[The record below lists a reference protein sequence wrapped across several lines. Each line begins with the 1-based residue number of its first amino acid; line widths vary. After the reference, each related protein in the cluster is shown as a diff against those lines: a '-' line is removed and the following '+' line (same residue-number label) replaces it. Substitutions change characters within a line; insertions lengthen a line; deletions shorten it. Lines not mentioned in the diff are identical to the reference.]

1 MNKIYK
7 VIWNK
12 KIGCWQAVSELAKNH
27 SPSQSKVNDQNKI
40 IGIAEKVSALFLFG
54 LALLPLSVH
63 AAISNIELPT
73 GAQISSGSATISQ
86 NGHTLNINQSSQT
99 LSTNWNSFNIGQN
112 ATVNFNQN
120 NASSVA
126 INHVL
131 DSNASQIMGRLNA
144 NGQVFLLNPNGVV
157 FSKTAQVNV
166 GGLVAS
172 TLALTDHDIQNGQF
186 TLKGDANSHASIE
199 NYGTIQTLKGGTVA
213 LIAPNVK
220 NTGSITT
227 PNGTTHLT
235 SASQVTLALQDGSL
249 TQYQVDQG
257 VLKGLV
263 DNGGAIFADNGA
275 VYLTAKAKDS
285 LSKAVV
291 NHSGIIEAN
300 RLSQNAKGEIILL
313 GDMQAGMTSVSGVL
327 KAEGKNGQDGGFIE
341 TSAADVRIDQTTAVS
356 TRSDS
361 GKTGTWLIDPTDFN
375 INAGNAA
382 QSSSGIGATTLANNL
397 ASNNVTLQTSDTG
410 NQKGDINVNAN
421 VTWDSA
427 NSLTLNAHN
436 DININADITATN
448 SDAKLHLIYGQDTA
462 NSSANYYL
470 KNGAK
475 VNLQAGQNFS
485 TKKGT
490 DATINYQV
498 ITALGAQGS
507 TTGTDLQGMNGNL
520 SGNYVLGA
528 DIDTRSSWW
537 NGYKGFQPIGDLNN
551 PFTGQLDGLGHTIKR
566 LEMNRPTQDYI
577 GLIGYA
583 SNAQIRNIGFLG
595 GDSIG
600 RNYVGGIV
608 GHLVGGSLENAY
620 SFDSITGMNY
630 VGGLVGANSGSIDNA
645 YATGPISGERAVG
658 GLVGE
663 NNANIKNTYTTGT
676 VSGKSQGVGGL
687 IGINRGNVNNAYA
700 TGAVSAPN
708 SVGGLIGT
716 NLSGT
721 VQNSYWNI
729 ETTGQNTSAAGQG
742 LSTLQMFQ
750 QGNMQGFDFDTTW
763 GNGNNQTTPYLK
775 NLNDNRVFN
784 KDDLPTGTITTTNRP
799 ALYSPIL
806 TLNQLQG
813 MDKDLAGKYVLG
825 NNIDASE
832 TVDWNGGAG
841 FKPVGSYY
849 GLASFNGVLNGLGH
863 TINKLTI
870 NLPNEAFVGLI
881 GAGTNLTLKN
891 LGIVDAN
898 ISARLS
904 SGVLVGYIF
913 IGDNQISNVYT
924 TGTFSGCSSGFCG
937 GIVGVFAGAENKLSN
952 SFSSVNINVNSSQ
965 YGYVGGLVG
974 GGGQDRKVTIENS
987 YYSGNINS
995 LADNVGGIIGRLYD
1009 DTVLNIDNTY
1019 VTGTIK
1025 GKSNVGNIVGEGNST
1040 TNINNSFWNQDTTG
1054 QSLAIGNSQGS
1065 LVNTLGLTTT
1075 QLQDLNT
1082 FKNAGWDIDDAGGT
1096 GKVWR
1101 IYAGQTTPFLRSFL
1115 TQFDLNTLDATTT
1128 YNGKNQTLTDVLGLD
1143 GSKIFGG
1150 AVGGYR
1156 NAGTYE
1162 DAYYSTQHGYDLI
1175 GANNTASDAVLKI
1188 NQAKLDI
1195 SAVTDTR
1202 VYDGTKQS
1210 TAMVEIIGVQTGDSV
1225 TAKQVF
1231 ASQNAGTHRLDIDD
1245 IVIQDGNNGNNYE
1258 VVTHAATGTID
1269 KAKATV
1275 TANSLNTVYN
1285 GKNQTASGFTANGL
1299 VNGETESVLSGVTAS
1314 VTAKDAGSYTNKA
1327 NGVDKNYDLTFVDGA
1342 LDIAKAKA
1350 TVTANSLNTVY
1361 NGKDQTATGFTATG
1375 LVNGETESVL
1385 SGVTSSSVTAK
1396 DAGNY
1401 IHTASGTDKNY
1412 DLTFVDGALDI
1423 AKAKA
1428 TVTANSLNTTYNGQD
1443 QTASGFIASGFVNGE
1458 DASVLASVISSS
1470 VTGKDVGNYVHT
1482 ASGTDKNY
1490 DLTFIDGVLDIAK
1503 AKATV
1508 TANSLNTTYNG
1519 QDQTAS
1525 GFTANGLVNGE
1536 TESVLTGVTAT
1547 VSAKDAGSYANKAN
1561 GVDKNYDLTFVDG
1574 ALDIAKAKAT
1584 VTANSLNTVY
1594 NGQDQTAS
1602 GFTASGLVNGED
1614 ASVLTGVTASVTAK
1628 DAGSYTNKANGVDKN
1643 YDLTFVDGALDIAK
1657 AKATVTANSLNTT
1670 YNGKNQTASG
1680 FTASGLVNGEDAS
1693 VLASVISSSVTAKD
1707 AGSYTNKANG
1717 VDKNYDLTFVDGAL
1731 DIAKAKATVT
1741 ANSLNTVYN
1750 GQDQTAAGFIASG
1763 FVSGEDASVL
1773 ASVISS
1779 SVTGKDAG
1787 NYVHTASGTDKNY
1800 DLIFVDGTLH
1810 IAKAKATVTA
1820 NSLNTTYNGQDQT
1833 TSGFT
1838 ASGLV
1843 NGENASVL
1851 AGVTSSDVIA
1861 KDAGN
1866 YVHTASGTD
1875 KNYDLTFVD
1884 GALDIAKAKAT
1895 VTANSVSSVYNGQN
1909 QTATGF
1915 SAIGLVNGED
1925 SSVLTGVTASVT
1937 AKDAGSYANKAN
1949 GVDKNYDLTF
1959 VDGALDIAKAKATVT
1974 ANSLNTTYNG
1984 KNQTASGFTASG
1996 LVNGEDASV
2005 LASVISSSVT
2015 AKDAGS
2021 YTNKANGVDKNYDLT
2036 FVDGALDIAKAK
2048 ATVMAN
2054 SLNTT
2059 YNGKNQT
2066 VSGFSATGLV
2076 NGETESVL
2084 SGVTAS
2090 VTAKDT
2096 GSYANKA
2103 NGVDKNYD
2111 LTFVDGALDIAKA
2124 KATVTA
2130 NSLNTVYN
2138 GQDQTASGFTAS
2150 GLVNGEDRSVLTGVT
2165 ASVTAKDAGS
2175 YTNKANGVDKNYDLT
2190 FVDGAL
2196 DIAKAK
2202 ATVTANSLNTT
2213 YNGKN
2218 QTASGFT
2225 VSGLVNG
2232 ETESVLSGVTSSD
2245 VIAKD
2250 AGNYVH
2256 TASGTDKNYD
2266 LTFVDGALDIAK
2278 AKATVTA
2285 NSLNTT
2291 YNGKDQTAS
2300 GFTASGLV
2308 NGEDRSVLTGVTA
2321 SVTAKDAGSYTNKA
2335 NGVDKNYDLTFVDGA
2350 LDIAKAKATVTANSL
2365 NTTYNGK
2372 NQTASG
2378 FTANGLVNGENASV
2392 LVGVTSSSV
2401 TAKNA
2406 GNYVHTASGT
2416 DKNYD
2421 LTFVDGAL
2429 DIAKAKINQVTGIT
2443 ANNRLYDATTHAT
2456 LNTSS
2461 AKFSGMVEGDKLM
2474 VATATGQFSDN
2485 KVGKAKQVTI
2495 QGISLGGVDAH
2506 NYQLVNTNAM
2516 TTADIYQ
2523 LTPTTDLQA
2532 TQFKRPRYLPETQQG
2547 FNKVDLEIYQGGV
2560 NTTGIQIL
2568 AGEH

>member
-27 SPSQSKVNDQNKI
+27 SPSQSTVNDQNKI

-73 GAQISSGSATISQ
+73 GAQINSGSATISQ

-263 DNGGAIFADNGA
+263 DNGGAILADNGA

-341 TSAADVRIDQTTAVS
+341 TSAADVRIDQSTAVS

-361 GKTGTWLIDPTDFN
+361 AKTGTWLIDPTDFN
-375 INAGNAA
+375 INAGNAT
-382 QSSSGIGATTLANNL
+382 QSSSGIGAKTLANNL

-410 NQKGDINVNAN
+410 SQKGDINVNAS

-485 TKKGT
+485 TQKGT

-498 ITALGAQGS
+498 ITSLGVEGS

-528 DIDTRSSWW
+528 NIEATSVWNW

-551 PFTGQLDGLGHTIKR
+551 PFTGQLDGLGHTIID
-566 LEMNRPTQDYI
+566 LNIYRPTQDYI

-583 SNAQIRNIGFLG
+583 NNAQIRNIGLLG
-595 GDSIG
+595 NGFAG
-600 RNYVGGIV
+600 RDYVGGLV
-608 GHLVGGSLENAY
+608 GRLVGGGLNNVYTSNRATGK
-620 SFDSITGMNY
+620 SF
-630 VGGLVGANSGSIDNA
+630 VGGLVGANSGSIDSA
-645 YATGPISGERAVG
+645 YAAGLISGEHAVG

-663 NNANIKNTYTTGT
+663 NNGNIKNTYTNGS
-676 VSGKSQGVGGL
+676 VSGKNQDVGGL

-700 TGAVSAPN
+700 TGEVSAPS

-721 VQNSYWNI
+721 VQNGYWNI
-729 ETTGQNTSAAGQG
+729 ETTGQNSSAAGQG

-750 QGNMQGFDFDTTW
+750 KDNMQGFDFDATW

-775 NLNDNRVFN
+775 HLSGNKVFN
-784 KDDLPTGTITTTNRP
+784 KNDLPASTITTTNRP
-799 ALYSPIL
+799 ALYSAIL
-806 TLNQLQG
+806 TLNQLQ
-813 MDKDLAGKYVLG
+813 DIAKYPYGKFLIG

-841 FKPVGSYY
+841 FKPIGDITRYD
-849 GLASFNGVLNGLGH
+849 FNGVLDGLGH

-870 NLPNEAFVGLI
+870 NRPNTDFVGLI
-881 GAGTNLTLKN
+881 GAGGRTKIMN
-891 LGIVDAN
+891 LGIIDAN
-898 ISARLS
+898 ISGRLS
-904 SGVLVGYIF
+904 SGVLAGYLF
-913 IGDNQISNVYT
+913 GTNSSHEISNVYT
-924 TGTFSGCSSGFCG
+924 TGTFSGCSAGFCG
-937 GIVGVFAGAENKLSN
+937 GIVGILGGAENKLSN
-952 SFSSVNINVNSSQ
+952 SFSSVNINTNSSQ
-965 YGYVGGLVG
+965 YGAVGGLVG
-974 GGGQDRKVTIENS
+974 SVGDNQKATIENS
-987 YYSGNINS
+987 YYTGNINS
-995 LADNVGGIIGRLYD
+995 LADNVGGILGGSSPNSII
-1009 DTVLNIDNTY
+1009 NIDNTY

-1025 GKSNVGNIVGEGNST
+1025 GKSNVGNIVGEGNTT

-1075 QLQDLNT
+1075 QMQDLNT
-1082 FKNAGWDIDDAGGT
+1082 FKNAGWDVDDAGGT

-1195 SAVTDTR
+1195 NAVTDTR

-1210 TAMVEIIGVQTGDSV
+1210 TATVEIIGVQTGDSV

-1258 VVTHAATGTID
+1258 VVTNAATGTID

-1285 GKNQTASGFTANGL
+1285 GK
-1299 VNGETESVLSGVTAS
+1299 
-1314 VTAKDAGSYTNKA
+1314 
-1327 NGVDKNYDLTFVDGA
+1327 
-1342 LDIAKAKA
+1342 
-1350 TVTANSLNTVY
+1350 
-1361 NGKDQTATGFTATG
+1361 
-1375 LVNGETESVL
+1375 
-1385 SGVTSSSVTAK
+1385 
-1396 DAGNY
+1396 
-1401 IHTASGTDKNY
+1401 
-1412 DLTFVDGALDI
+1412 
-1423 AKAKA
+1423 
-1428 TVTANSLNTTYNGQD
+1428 
-1443 QTASGFIASGFVNGE
+1443 
-1458 DASVLASVISSS
+1458 
-1470 VTGKDVGNYVHT
+1470 
-1482 ASGTDKNY
+1482 
-1490 DLTFIDGVLDIAK
+1490 
-1503 AKATV
+1503 
-1508 TANSLNTTYNG
+1508 
-1519 QDQTAS
+1519 DQTAS
-1525 GFTANGLVNGE
+1525 GFTASGLVNGE
-1536 TESVLTGVTAT
+1536 TETVLTGVTAT
-1547 VSAKDAGSYANKAN
+1547 VSAKDAGSY
-1561 GVDKNYDLTFVDG
+1561 
-1574 ALDIAKAKAT
+1574 
-1584 VTANSLNTVY
+1584 
-1594 NGQDQTAS
+1594 
-1602 GFTASGLVNGED
+1602 
-1614 ASVLTGVTASVTAK
+1614 
-1628 DAGSYTNKANGVDKN
+1628 TNKANG
-1643 YDLTFVDGALDIAK
+1643 F
-1657 AKATVTANSLNTT
+1657 
-1670 YNGKNQTASG
+1670 
-1680 FTASGLVNGEDAS
+1680 
-1693 VLASVISSSVTAKD
+1693 
-1707 AGSYTNKANG
+1707 
-1717 VDKNYDLTFVDGAL
+1717 
-1731 DIAKAKATVT
+1731 
-1741 ANSLNTVYN
+1741 
-1750 GQDQTAAGFIASG
+1750 
-1763 FVSGEDASVL
+1763 
-1773 ASVISS
+1773 
-1779 SVTGKDAG
+1779 
-1787 NYVHTASGTDKNY
+1787 
-1800 DLIFVDGTLH
+1800 
-1810 IAKAKATVTA
+1810 
-1820 NSLNTTYNGQDQT
+1820 
-1833 TSGFT
+1833 
-1838 ASGLV
+1838 
-1843 NGENASVL
+1843 
-1851 AGVTSSDVIA
+1851 
-1861 KDAGN
+1861 
-1866 YVHTASGTD
+1866 
-1875 KNYDLTFVD
+1875 
-1884 GALDIAKAKAT
+1884 
-1895 VTANSVSSVYNGQN
+1895 
-1909 QTATGF
+1909 
-1915 SAIGLVNGED
+1915 
-1925 SSVLTGVTASVT
+1925 
-1937 AKDAGSYANKAN
+1937 
-1949 GVDKNYDLTF
+1949 
-1959 VDGALDIAKAKATVT
+1959 
-1974 ANSLNTTYNG
+1974 
-1984 KNQTASGFTASG
+1984 
-1996 LVNGEDASV
+1996 
-2005 LASVISSSVT
+2005 
-2015 AKDAGS
+2015 
-2021 YTNKANGVDKNYDLT
+2021 
-2036 FVDGALDIAKAK
+2036 
-2048 ATVMAN
+2048 
-2054 SLNTT
+2054 
-2059 YNGKNQT
+2059 
-2066 VSGFSATGLV
+2066 
-2076 NGETESVL
+2076 
-2084 SGVTAS
+2084 
-2090 VTAKDT
+2090 
-2096 GSYANKA
+2096 
-2103 NGVDKNYD
+2103 
-2111 LTFVDGALDIAKA
+2111 
-2124 KATVTA
+2124 
-2130 NSLNTVYN
+2130 
-2138 GQDQTASGFTAS
+2138 
-2150 GLVNGEDRSVLTGVT
+2150 
-2165 ASVTAKDAGS
+2165 
-2175 YTNKANGVDKNYDLT
+2175 
-2190 FVDGAL
+2190 
-2196 DIAKAK
+2196 
-2202 ATVTANSLNTT
+2202 
-2213 YNGKN
+2213 
-2218 QTASGFT
+2218 
-2225 VSGLVNG
+2225 
-2232 ETESVLSGVTSSD
+2232 
-2245 VIAKD
+2245 
-2250 AGNYVH
+2250 
-2256 TASGTDKNYD
+2256 
-2266 LTFVDGALDIAK
+2266 
-2278 AKATVTA
+2278 
-2285 NSLNTT
+2285 
-2291 YNGKDQTAS
+2291 
-2300 GFTASGLV
+2300 
-2308 NGEDRSVLTGVTA
+2308 
-2321 SVTAKDAGSYTNKA
+2321 
-2335 NGVDKNYDLTFVDGA
+2335 
-2350 LDIAKAKATVTANSL
+2350 
-2365 NTTYNGK
+2365 
-2372 NQTASG
+2372 
-2378 FTANGLVNGENASV
+2378 
-2392 LVGVTSSSV
+2392 
-2401 TAKNA
+2401 
-2406 GNYVHTASGT
+2406 

-2443 ANNRLYDATTHAT
+2443 ANNRLYDATTHAI

-2495 QGISLGGVDAH
+2495 QGISLGGMDAH
-2506 NYQLVNTNAM
+2506 NYQLLNTNAM

>member
-40 IGIAEKVSALFLFG
+40 IGIAEKVSALLLFG

-73 GAQISSGSATISQ
+73 GAQINSGSATISQ

-126 INHVL
+126 INHIL

-263 DNGGAIFADNGA
+263 DNGGAILADNGA

-291 NHSGIIEAN
+291 NHLGIIEAN

-341 TSAADVRIDQTTAVS
+341 TSAADVRIDQSTAVS

-361 GKTGTWLIDPTDFN
+361 AKTGTWLIDPTDFN
-375 INAGNAA
+375 INAGNAT
-382 QSSSGIGATTLANNL
+382 QSSSGIGAKTLANNL

-410 NQKGDINVNAN
+410 SQKGDINVNAS

-485 TKKGT
+485 TQKGT

-498 ITALGAQGS
+498 ITSLGVEGS

-528 DIDTRSSWW
+528 NIDATSAWNW
-537 NGYKGFQPIGDLNN
+537 NGYGGFQPIGDLNN
-551 PFTGQLDGLGHTIKR
+551 PFTGQLDGLGHIIDTLR
-566 LEMNRPTQDYI
+566 MYRPKQDYI

-583 SNAQIRNIGFLG
+583 NNAQIRNIGLLG
-595 GDSIG
+595 GGRTG
-600 RNYVGGIV
+600 RNYVGGMV
-608 GHLVGGSLENAY
+608 GHLVGGSLKNVY
-620 SFDSITGMNY
+620 SLDNVEGMNY
-630 VGGLVGANSGSIDNA
+630 VGGLVGVNSGNIDNA
-645 YATGPISGERAVG
+645 YATGLIAGERAVG

-663 NNANIKNTYTTGT
+663 NNKNIKNAYTTGA
-676 VSGKSQGVGGL
+676 VSGKKQDVGGL
-687 IGINRGNVNNAYA
+687 IGINRGNVNNTYA
-700 TGAVSAPN
+700 TGMVSAPS

-729 ETTGQNTSAAGQG
+729 ETTGQNSSAAGQG
-742 LSTLQMFQ
+742 LNTLQMFQ
-750 QGNMQGFDFDTTW
+750 KDNMQGFDFDATW
-763 GNGNNQTTPYLK
+763 GNANNQTTPYLK
-775 NLNDNRVFN
+775 HLSGNQVFN
-784 KDDLPTGTITTTNRP
+784 KNDLPTGTITTTNRP
-799 ALYSPIL
+799 ELYSAIL
-806 TLNQLQG
+806 TLNQLQ
-813 MDKDLAGKYVLG
+813 DIAKYPIGKFLIG

-841 FKPVGSYY
+841 FKPIGEYGGGS
-849 GLASFNGVLNGLGH
+849 SFFGVLDGLGH

-870 NLPNEAFVGLI
+870 NRPDTNFVGLI
-881 GAGTNLTLKN
+881 GAGANTTIKN

-898 ISARLS
+898 ISGRLS
-904 SGVLVGYIF
+904 SGILAGYLY
-913 IGDNQISNVYT
+913 GDNNQISNVYT
-924 TGTFSGCSSGFCG
+924 TGTFSGCSAGFCG
-937 GIVGVFAGAENKLSN
+937 GIVGVLTGTENKLSN
-952 SFSSVNINVNSSQ
+952 SFSSVNINTKWSE
-965 YGYVGGLVG
+965 YGAVGGLVG
-974 GGGQDRKVTIENS
+974 SVGEKDKVTIENS
-987 YYSGNINS
+987 YYTGNINS
-995 LADNVGGIIGRLYD
+995 LADNVGGILGGFYD

-1019 VTGTIK
+1019 VTGTIQ
-1025 GKSNVGNIVGEGNST
+1025 GKSNAGNIVGKGSNT

-1075 QLQDLNT
+1075 QMQDLNT
-1082 FKNAGWDIDDAGGT
+1082 FKNAGWDVDDAGGT

-1195 SAVTDTR
+1195 NAVTDTR

-1210 TAMVEIIGVQTGDSV
+1210 TATVEIIGVQTGDSV

-1258 VVTHAATGTID
+1258 VVTNATTGTID

-1285 GKNQTASGFTANGL
+1285 GQDQTASGFTASGL
-1299 VNGETESVLSGVTAS
+1299 VNGETETVLSGVTATVS
-1314 VTAKDAGSYTNKA
+1314 AKDAGSYTNKA

-1350 TVTANSLNTVY
+1350 TVTANSLNTTY
-1361 NGKDQTATGFTATG
+1361 NGKDQTASGFTANG
-1375 LVNGETESVL
+1375 LVNGEDSSVL
-1385 SGVTSSSVTAK
+1385 TGVTASVIAK
-1396 DAGNY
+1396 DAGSYANK
-1401 IHTASGTDKNY
+1401 ANGVDKNY

-1428 TVTANSLNTTYNGQD
+1428 TLTANSLNT
-1443 QTASGFIASGFVNGE
+1443 V
-1458 DASVLASVISSS
+1458 
-1470 VTGKDVGNYVHT
+1470 
-1482 ASGTDKNY
+1482 
-1490 DLTFIDGVLDIAK
+1490 
-1503 AKATV
+1503 
-1508 TANSLNTTYNG
+1508 YNG

-1536 TESVLTGVTAT
+1536 TETVLTGVTAT

-1594 NGQDQTAS
+1594 NGKDQTAS
-1602 GFTASGLVNGED
+1602 GFTASGLVNGETET
-1614 ASVLTGVTASVTAK
+1614 VLSGVTATVSAK

-1670 YNGKNQTASG
+1670 YNGKDQTASG
-1680 FTASGLVNGEDAS
+1680 FTANGLVNGEDSS
-1693 VLASVISSSVTAKD
+1693 VLTGVTASVIAKD
-1707 AGSYTNKANG
+1707 AGSYANKANG
-1717 VDKNYDLTFVDGAL
+1717 FDKNYDLTFVDGAL
-1731 DIAKAKATVT
+1731 DIAKAKATLT

-1750 GQDQTAAGFIASG
+1750 G
-1763 FVSGEDASVL
+1763 
-1773 ASVISS
+1773 
-1779 SVTGKDAG
+1779 
-1787 NYVHTASGTDKNY
+1787 
-1800 DLIFVDGTLH
+1800 
-1810 IAKAKATVTA
+1810 
-1820 NSLNTTYNGQDQT
+1820 
-1833 TSGFT
+1833 
-1838 ASGLV
+1838 
-1843 NGENASVL
+1843 
-1851 AGVTSSDVIA
+1851 
-1861 KDAGN
+1861 
-1866 YVHTASGTD
+1866 
-1875 KNYDLTFVD
+1875 
-1884 GALDIAKAKAT
+1884 
-1895 VTANSVSSVYNGQN
+1895 
-1909 QTATGF
+1909 
-1915 SAIGLVNGED
+1915 
-1925 SSVLTGVTASVT
+1925 
-1937 AKDAGSYANKAN
+1937 
-1949 GVDKNYDLTF
+1949 
-1959 VDGALDIAKAKATVT
+1959 
-1974 ANSLNTTYNG
+1974 
-1984 KNQTASGFTASG
+1984 
-1996 LVNGEDASV
+1996 
-2005 LASVISSSVT
+2005 
-2015 AKDAGS
+2015 
-2021 YTNKANGVDKNYDLT
+2021 
-2036 FVDGALDIAKAK
+2036 
-2048 ATVMAN
+2048 
-2054 SLNTT
+2054 
-2059 YNGKNQT
+2059 
-2066 VSGFSATGLV
+2066 
-2076 NGETESVL
+2076 
-2084 SGVTAS
+2084 
-2090 VTAKDT
+2090 
-2096 GSYANKA
+2096 
-2103 NGVDKNYD
+2103 
-2111 LTFVDGALDIAKA
+2111 
-2124 KATVTA
+2124 
-2130 NSLNTVYN
+2130 
-2138 GQDQTASGFTAS
+2138 
-2150 GLVNGEDRSVLTGVT
+2150 
-2165 ASVTAKDAGS
+2165 
-2175 YTNKANGVDKNYDLT
+2175 
-2190 FVDGAL
+2190 
-2196 DIAKAK
+2196 
-2202 ATVTANSLNTT
+2202 
-2213 YNGKN
+2213 
-2218 QTASGFT
+2218 
-2225 VSGLVNG
+2225 
-2232 ETESVLSGVTSSD
+2232 
-2245 VIAKD
+2245 
-2250 AGNYVH
+2250 
-2256 TASGTDKNYD
+2256 
-2266 LTFVDGALDIAK
+2266 
-2278 AKATVTA
+2278 
-2285 NSLNTT
+2285 
-2291 YNGKDQTAS
+2291 
-2300 GFTASGLV
+2300 
-2308 NGEDRSVLTGVTA
+2308 
-2321 SVTAKDAGSYTNKA
+2321 
-2335 NGVDKNYDLTFVDGA
+2335 
-2350 LDIAKAKATVTANSL
+2350 
-2365 NTTYNGK
+2365 
-2372 NQTASG
+2372 
-2378 FTANGLVNGENASV
+2378 
-2392 LVGVTSSSV
+2392 
-2401 TAKNA
+2401 
-2406 GNYVHTASGT
+2406 
-2416 DKNYD
+2416 
-2421 LTFVDGAL
+2421 
-2429 DIAKAKINQVTGIT
+2429 
-2443 ANNRLYDATTHAT
+2443 
-2456 LNTSS
+2456 
-2461 AKFSGMVEGDKLM
+2461 
-2474 VATATGQFSDN
+2474 
-2485 KVGKAKQVTI
+2485 
-2495 QGISLGGVDAH
+2495 
-2506 NYQLVNTNAM
+2506 
-2516 TTADIYQ
+2516 
-2523 LTPTTDLQA
+2523 
-2532 TQFKRPRYLPETQQG
+2532 
-2547 FNKVDLEIYQGGV
+2547 
-2560 NTTGIQIL
+2560 
-2568 AGEH
+2568 

>member
-1 MNKIYK
+1 MVNLRTILFGHIMNKIYK

-73 GAQISSGSATISQ
+73 GAQINSGSATISQ

-186 TLKGDANSHASIE
+186 TLKGDANSGNQCADCAE
-199 NYGTIQTLKGGTVA
+199 MLKS
-213 LIAPNVK
+213 
-220 NTGSITT
+220 GSI
-227 PNGTTHLT
+227 PPKWINAFNIQPDP
-235 SASQVTLALQDGSL
+235 SSPCLQD
-249 TQYQVDQG
+249 
-257 VLKGLV
+257 GLV
-263 DNGGAIFADNGA
+263 DNGGAILADNGA

-361 GKTGTWLIDPTDFN
+361 GKTGTWLIDPTDFS
-375 INAGNAA
+375 INSGNASA
-382 QSSSGIGATTLANNL
+382 SSSGIGATTLANNL

-410 NQKGDINVNAN
+410 SQKGDINVNAN

-485 TKKGT
+485 TQKGT

-498 ITALGAQGS
+498 ITALGERGS

-528 DIDTRSSWW
+528 DIGQSEW
-537 NGYKGFQPIGDLNN
+537 NNYGVFQPIGDLNN
-551 PFTGQLDGLGHTIKR
+551 PFTGQLDGLGHTINN
-566 LEMNRPTQDYI
+566 LFVYRPTQDYI

-583 SNAQIRNIGFLG
+583 SNAQIRNLGLVGNGFM
-595 GDSIG
+595 G
-600 RNYVGGIV
+600 RNYVGGLV
-608 GHLVGGSLENAY
+608 GHLVGGSLNNVY
-620 SFDSITGMNY
+620 TSNGVTGKSF
-630 VGGLVGANSGSIDNA
+630 VGGLAGTNSGNIDSA
-645 YATGPISGERAVG
+645 YATGSVSGEYAVG

-663 NNANIKNTYTTGT
+663 NNANIKNTYTSGS
-676 VSGKSQGVGGL
+676 VSGKNQDVGGL

-700 TGAVSAPN
+700 TGVVSAPN
-708 SVGGLIGT
+708 SVGGLIGA

-721 VQNSYWNI
+721 VQNGYWNI
-729 ETTGQNTSAAGQG
+729 ETTGQNSSAAGQG

-750 QGNMQGFDFDTTW
+750 QDNMQGFDFETTW
-763 GNGNNQTTPYLK
+763 GNANNQTTPYLK
-775 NLNDNRVFN
+775 HLSGNQVFN
-784 KDDLPTGTITTTNRP
+784 KNDLPTGTITTTNRP
-799 ALYSPIL
+799 ALYSAIL
-806 TLNQLQG
+806 TLNQLQ
-813 MDKDLAGKYVLG
+813 DIAKYPYGKFLIG

-841 FKPVGSYY
+841 FKPIGDITRYD
-849 GLASFNGVLNGLGH
+849 FNGTLDGLGH

-870 NLPNEAFVGLI
+870 NRPDENFVGLI
-881 GAGTNLTLKN
+881 GAGGRTKIMN
-891 LGIVDAN
+891 LGIIDAN
-898 ISARLS
+898 ISGRLS
-904 SGVLVGYIF
+904 SGVLAGYLY
-913 IGDNQISNVYT
+913 GTTSNHEISNVYT
-924 TGTFSGCSSGFCG
+924 TGTFSGCSAGFCG
-937 GIVGVFAGAENKLSN
+937 GIVGVLGGAENKLSN
-952 SFSSVNINVNSSQ
+952 SFSSVNINTNRLHM
-965 YGYVGGLVG
+965 GLLV
-974 GGGQDRKVTIENS
+974 VWWVV
-987 YYSGNINS
+987 
-995 LADNVGGIIGRLYD
+995 LADNVGGILGGFYNDAI
-1009 DTVLNIDNTY
+1009 LNINNTY
-1019 VTGTIK
+1019 VTGTIQ
-1025 GKSNVGNIVGEGNST
+1025 GKSNAGNIVGKGSNT

-1195 SAVTDTR
+1195 NAVTDTR

-1210 TAMVEIIGVQTGDSV
+1210 TATVEIIGVQTGDSV

-1245 IVIQDGNNGNNYE
+1245 IVIQDGNNGSNYE

-1275 TANSLNTVYN
+1275 TANSLNTTYN
-1285 GKNQTASGFTANGL
+1285 GQDQTASGFTASGL
-1299 VNGETESVLSGVTAS
+1299 VNGETESVLSDVTAS
-1314 VTAKDAGSYTNKA
+1314 VTGKDAGSYTNKA

-1350 TVTANSLNTVY
+1350 TVTANSLNTTY
-1361 NGKDQTATGFTATG
+1361 NGQDQTATGFTATG

-1428 TVTANSLNTTYNGQD
+1428 TVTANSLNT
-1443 QTASGFIASGFVNGE
+1443 
-1458 DASVLASVISSS
+1458 
-1470 VTGKDVGNYVHT
+1470 
-1482 ASGTDKNY
+1482 
-1490 DLTFIDGVLDIAK
+1490 
-1503 AKATV
+1503 
-1508 TANSLNTTYNG
+1508 
-1519 QDQTAS
+1519 
-1525 GFTANGLVNGE
+1525 
-1536 TESVLTGVTAT
+1536 
-1547 VSAKDAGSYANKAN
+1547 
-1561 GVDKNYDLTFVDG
+1561 
-1574 ALDIAKAKAT
+1574 
-1584 VTANSLNTVY
+1584 VY

-1602 GFTASGLVNGED
+1602 
-1614 ASVLTGVTASVTAK
+1614 
-1628 DAGSYTNKANGVDKN
+1628 
-1643 YDLTFVDGALDIAK
+1643 
-1657 AKATVTANSLNTT
+1657 
-1670 YNGKNQTASG
+1670 
-1680 FTASGLVNGEDAS
+1680 
-1693 VLASVISSSVTAKD
+1693 
-1707 AGSYTNKANG
+1707 
-1717 VDKNYDLTFVDGAL
+1717 
-1731 DIAKAKATVT
+1731 
-1741 ANSLNTVYN
+1741 
-1750 GQDQTAAGFIASG
+1750 GFIASG

-1820 NSLNTTYNGQDQT
+1820 NSLTTVYNGQDQT
-1833 TSGFT
+1833 ASGFI
-1838 ASGLV
+1838 ANGLV
-1843 NGENASVL
+1843 NGETESVLTGVTASVI
-1851 AGVTSSDVIA
+1851 G
-1861 KDAGN
+1861 KDAGSYAN
-1866 YVHTASGTD
+1866 KANGVD

-1884 GALDIAKAKAT
+1884 GALDIAKAKAK
-1895 VTANSVSSVYNGQN
+1895 VTANSLNTVYNGQD
-1909 QTATGF
+1909 QTASGF
-1915 SAIGLVNGED
+1915 TASGLVNGETE
-1925 SSVLTGVTASVT
+1925 SVLSGVTATVS

-1984 KNQTASGFTASG
+1984 
-1996 LVNGEDASV
+1996 
-2005 LASVISSSVT
+2005 
-2015 AKDAGS
+2015 
-2021 YTNKANGVDKNYDLT
+2021 
-2036 FVDGALDIAKAK
+2036 
-2048 ATVMAN
+2048 
-2054 SLNTT
+2054 
-2059 YNGKNQT
+2059 
-2066 VSGFSATGLV
+2066 
-2076 NGETESVL
+2076 
-2084 SGVTAS
+2084 
-2090 VTAKDT
+2090 
-2096 GSYANKA
+2096 
-2103 NGVDKNYD
+2103 
-2111 LTFVDGALDIAKA
+2111 
-2124 KATVTA
+2124 
-2130 NSLNTVYN
+2130 
-2138 GQDQTASGFTAS
+2138 QDQTASGFTAS
-2150 GLVNGEDRSVLTGVT
+2150 GLVNGETESVLSDVTCIVTAKTQGSYTNKANGGVT
-2165 ASVTAKDAGS
+2165 ATVSAKDAGS

-2202 ATVTANSLNTT
+2202 ATVTANSLNTQLVLVWSKIVLLLKVVNSIVTDKDAVVYTNKANVATGLVNGETEFCTFRCDASVIRKDAVICSYRIRYRQTTNLTFVDGALDIAKAKATVTANSLNTT

-2218 QTASGFT
+2218 QTASGFSAT
-2225 VSGLVNG
+2225 GLVNG
-2232 ETESVLSGVTSSD
+2232 ETESVLSGVTAS
-2245 VIAKD
+2245 VTGKD

-2291 YNGKDQTAS
+2291 YNGQDQTAS

-2308 NGEDRSVLTGVTA
+2308 NGETESVLSGVTA
-2321 SVTAKDAGSYTNKA
+2321 SVTGKDAGSYTNKA

-2350 LDIAKAKATVTANSL
+2350 LDIAKAKATVTANSVS
-2365 NTTYNGK
+2365 TVYNGQ

-2378 FTANGLVNGENASV
+2378 FTATGLVNGETESV
-2392 LVGVTSSSV
+2392 LSDVTASV
-2401 TAKNA
+2401 TAKDA

-2474 VATATGQFSDN
+2474 VATGNRA
-2485 KVGKAKQVTI
+2485 I
-2495 QGISLGGVDAH
+2495 
-2506 NYQLVNTNAM
+2506 
-2516 TTADIYQ
+2516 
-2523 LTPTTDLQA
+2523 
-2532 TQFKRPRYLPETQQG
+2532 
-2547 FNKVDLEIYQGGV
+2547 
-2560 NTTGIQIL
+2560 
-2568 AGEH
+2568 

>member
-27 SPSQSKVNDQNKI
+27 SPSQSTVNDQNKI

-73 GAQISSGSATISQ
+73 GAQINSGSATISQ

-126 INHVL
+126 INHIL

-199 NYGTIQTLKGGTVA
+199 NHGSIQTLKGGTVA

-263 DNGGAIFADNGA
+263 DNGGAILADNGA

-361 GKTGTWLIDPTDFN
+361 AKTGTWLIDPTDFN
-375 INAGNAA
+375 INAGNTA

-410 NQKGDINVNAN
+410 SQKGDINVNAK

-528 DIDTRSSWW
+528 NIDATSAWNW
-537 NGYKGFQPIGDLNN
+537 NGYGGFQPIGDLNN
-551 PFTGQLDGLGHTIKR
+551 PFTGQLDGLGHIIDTLR
-566 LEMNRPTQDYI
+566 MYRPKQDYI

-583 SNAQIRNIGFLG
+583 NNAQIRNIGLLG
-595 GDSIG
+595 GGRTG
-600 RNYVGGIV
+600 RNYVGGMV
-608 GHLVGGSLENAY
+608 GHMVGGSLKNVY
-620 SFDSITGMNY
+620 SLDNVEGMNY
-630 VGGLVGANSGSIDNA
+630 VGGLVGVNSGNIDNA
-645 YATGPISGERAVG
+645 YATGLIAGERAVG

-663 NNANIKNTYTTGT
+663 NNANIKNTYTTGA
-676 VSGKSQGVGGL
+676 VSGKKQDVGGL
-687 IGINRGNVNNAYA
+687 IGINRGNVNNTYA
-700 TGAVSAPN
+700 TGVVSAPS

-729 ETTGQNTSAAGQG
+729 ETTGQNSSAAGQG
-742 LSTLQMFQ
+742 LNTLQMFQ
-750 QGNMQGFDFDTTW
+750 KDNMQGFDFDATW
-763 GNGNNQTTPYLK
+763 GNANNQTTPYLK
-775 NLNDNRVFN
+775 HLSGNQVFN
-784 KDDLPTGTITTTNRP
+784 KNDLPTGTITTTNRP
-799 ALYSPIL
+799 ELYSAIL
-806 TLNQLQG
+806 TLNQLQ
-813 MDKDLAGKYVLG
+813 DIAKYPIGKFLIG

-841 FKPVGSYY
+841 FKPIGEY
-849 GLASFNGVLNGLGH
+849 GGGTSFFGVLDGLGH

-870 NLPNEAFVGLI
+870 NRPDTNFVGLI
-881 GAGTNLTLKN
+881 GAGANTTIKN

-898 ISARLS
+898 ISGRLS
-904 SGVLVGYIF
+904 SGILAGYLY
-913 IGDNQISNVYT
+913 GDNNQISNVYT
-924 TGTFSGCSSGFCG
+924 TGTFSGCSAGFCG
-937 GIVGVFAGAENKLSN
+937 GIVGVLTGTENKLSN
-952 SFSSVNINVNSSQ
+952 SFSSVNINTKWSE
-965 YGYVGGLVG
+965 YGAVGGLVG
-974 GGGQDRKVTIENS
+974 TVGEKDKVTIENS
-987 YYSGNINS
+987 YYTGNINS
-995 LADNVGGIIGRLYD
+995 LADNVGGILGGFYD

-1019 VTGTIK
+1019 VTGTIQ
-1025 GKSNVGNIVGEGNST
+1025 GKSNAGNIVGKGSNT

-1075 QLQDLNT
+1075 QMQDLNT
-1082 FKNAGWDIDDAGGT
+1082 FKNAGWDVDDAGGT

-1195 SAVTDTR
+1195 NAVTDTR

-1210 TAMVEIIGVQTGDSV
+1210 TATVEIIGVQTGDSV

-1258 VVTHAATGTID
+1258 VVTNAATGTID

-1285 GKNQTASGFTANGL
+1285 GKDQTASGFTASGL
-1299 VNGETESVLSGVTAS
+1299 VNGETESVLSGVTATVSAKDAGSYANKANGVDKNYDLTFVDGALDIAKAKATVTANSLNTVYNGQDQTASGFTANGLVNGEDASVLAGITSSS
-1314 VTAKDAGSYTNKA
+1314 VTAKDAGNYVHTASGADKNYDLTFVDGALDIAKAKATVTANSLSTVYNGQDQTASGFIASGFVSGEDASVLASVISSSVTGKDAGNYVHTASGTDKNYDLIFVDGTLHIAKAKATVTANSLTTVYNGQDQTASGFTANGLVNGEDSSVLTGVTASVIAKDAGSYANKANGVDKNYDLTFVDGALDIAKAKATVTANSLNTVYNGQDQTASGFTASGLVNGETETVLTGVTATVSAKDAGNYVHTASGADKNYDLTFVDGALDIAKAKATVTANSLNTTYNGKDQTASGFTASGLVNGETESVLTGVTATVSAKDAGSYTNKA

-1361 NGKDQTATGFTATG
+1361 NGKDQTASGFTATG

-1385 SGVTSSSVTAK
+1385 TGVTATVSAKDAGSYTNKANGVDKNYDLTFVDGALDIAKAKATVTANSLNTTYNGKDQTASGFTANGLVNGEDASVLAGVTSSSVTAK

-1401 IHTASGTDKNY
+1401 VHTASGTDKNY

-1428 TVTANSLNTTYNGQD
+1428 TVTANSLNTVYNGKD
-1443 QTASGFIASGFVNGE
+1443 QTASGFTASGLVNGE
-1458 DASVLASVISSS
+1458 DASVLAGVTSLS
-1470 VTGKDVGNYVHT
+1470 VTAKDAGNYVHT

-1490 DLTFIDGVLDIAK
+1490 DLTFVDGALDIAKAKATVTANSVSTVYNGKDQTASGFTANGLVNGEDASVLAGVTSSSVTAKDAGNYVHTASGTDKNYDLTFVDGALDIAK

-1508 TANSLNTTYNG
+1508 TANSLNTVYNG
-1519 QDQTAS
+1519 KDQTAS

-1584 VTANSLNTVY
+1584 VTANSLNTTY
-1594 NGQDQTAS
+1594 NGKDQTAS
-1602 GFTASGLVNGED
+1602 GFTASGLVNGETET
-1614 ASVLTGVTASVTAK
+1614 VLTGVTSSSVTAK
-1628 DAGSYTNKANGVDKN
+1628 DAGSYVHTASGADKN
-1643 YDLTFVDGALDIAK
+1643 YDLTFVDGALGIAK
-1657 AKATVTANSLNTT
+1657 AKATVTANSVSTV
-1670 YNGKNQTASG
+1670 YNGKDQTASG
-1680 FTASGLVNGEDAS
+1680 FTASGLVNGETET
-1693 VLASVISSSVTAKD
+1693 VLTGVTATVSAKD

-1750 GQDQTAAGFIASG
+1750 GKDQTA
-1763 FVSGEDASVL
+1763 
-1773 ASVISS
+1773 
-1779 SVTGKDAG
+1779 T
-1787 NYVHTASGTDKNY
+1787 
-1800 DLIFVDGTLH
+1800 
-1810 IAKAKATVTA
+1810 
-1820 NSLNTTYNGQDQT
+1820 
-1833 TSGFT
+1833 GFT

-1843 NGENASVL
+1843 NGE
-1851 AGVTSSDVIA
+1851 TE
-1861 KDAGN
+1861 
-1866 YVHTASGTD
+1866 T
-1875 KNYDLTFVD
+1875 
-1884 GALDIAKAKAT
+1884 
-1895 VTANSVSSVYNGQN
+1895 
-1909 QTATGF
+1909 
-1915 SAIGLVNGED
+1915 
-1925 SSVLTGVTASVT
+1925 VLTGVTA
-1937 AKDAGSYANKAN
+1937 
-1949 GVDKNYDLTF
+1949 
-1959 VDGALDIAKAKATVT
+1959 TV
-1974 ANSLNTTYNG
+1974 S
-1984 KNQTASGFTASG
+1984 
-1996 LVNGEDASV
+1996 
-2005 LASVISSSVT
+2005 

-2021 YTNKANGVDKNYDLT
+2021 YTNKANG
-2036 FVDGALDIAKAK
+2036 F
-2048 ATVMAN
+2048 
-2054 SLNTT
+2054 
-2059 YNGKNQT
+2059 
-2066 VSGFSATGLV
+2066 
-2076 NGETESVL
+2076 
-2084 SGVTAS
+2084 
-2090 VTAKDT
+2090 
-2096 GSYANKA
+2096 
-2103 NGVDKNYD
+2103 
-2111 LTFVDGALDIAKA
+2111 
-2124 KATVTA
+2124 
-2130 NSLNTVYN
+2130 
-2138 GQDQTASGFTAS
+2138 
-2150 GLVNGEDRSVLTGVT
+2150 
-2165 ASVTAKDAGS
+2165 
-2175 YTNKANGVDKNYDLT
+2175 
-2190 FVDGAL
+2190 
-2196 DIAKAK
+2196 
-2202 ATVTANSLNTT
+2202 
-2213 YNGKN
+2213 
-2218 QTASGFT
+2218 
-2225 VSGLVNG
+2225 
-2232 ETESVLSGVTSSD
+2232 
-2245 VIAKD
+2245 
-2250 AGNYVH
+2250 
-2256 TASGTDKNYD
+2256 
-2266 LTFVDGALDIAK
+2266 
-2278 AKATVTA
+2278 
-2285 NSLNTT
+2285 
-2291 YNGKDQTAS
+2291 
-2300 GFTASGLV
+2300 
-2308 NGEDRSVLTGVTA
+2308 
-2321 SVTAKDAGSYTNKA
+2321 
-2335 NGVDKNYDLTFVDGA
+2335 
-2350 LDIAKAKATVTANSL
+2350 
-2365 NTTYNGK
+2365 
-2372 NQTASG
+2372 
-2378 FTANGLVNGENASV
+2378 
-2392 LVGVTSSSV
+2392 
-2401 TAKNA
+2401 
-2406 GNYVHTASGT
+2406 

-2443 ANNRLYDATTHAT
+2443 ANNRLYDATTHAI

-2495 QGISLGGVDAH
+2495 QGISLGGIDAH

>member
-27 SPSQSKVNDQNKI
+27 SPSQSTVNDQNKI

-73 GAQISSGSATISQ
+73 GAQINSGSATISQ

-263 DNGGAIFADNGA
+263 DNGGAILADNGA

-341 TSAADVRIDQTTAVS
+341 TSAADVRIDQSTAVS

-361 GKTGTWLIDPTDFN
+361 AKTGTWLIDPTDFN
-375 INAGNAA
+375 INAGNAT
-382 QSSSGIGATTLANNL
+382 QSSSGIGAKTLANNL

-410 NQKGDINVNAN
+410 SQKGDINVNAS

-462 NSSANYYL
+462 NTSANYYL

-485 TKKGT
+485 TQKGT

-498 ITALGAQGS
+498 ITSLGVEGS

-528 DIDTRSSWW
+528 NIDATSAWNW
-537 NGYKGFQPIGDLNN
+537 NGYGGFQPIGDLNN
-551 PFTGQLDGLGHTIKR
+551 PFTGQLDGLGHIIDTLR
-566 LEMNRPTQDYI
+566 MYRPKQDYI

-583 SNAQIRNIGFLG
+583 NNAQIRNIGLLG
-595 GDSIG
+595 GGRTG

-608 GHLVGGSLENAY
+608 GHLVGGSLKNVY
-620 SFDSITGMNY
+620 SLDNITGMNY
-630 VGGLVGANSGSIDNA
+630 VGGLVGVNTGNIDNA
-645 YATGPISGERAVG
+645 YATGLISGERAVG

-663 NNANIKNTYTTGT
+663 NNKNIKNAYTTGA
-676 VSGKSQGVGGL
+676 VSGKKQDVGGL
-687 IGINRGNVNNAYA
+687 IGINRGNVNNTYA
-700 TGAVSAPN
+700 TGVVSAPS

-729 ETTGQNTSAAGQG
+729 ETTGQNSSAAGQG
-742 LSTLQMFQ
+742 LNTLQMFQ
-750 QGNMQGFDFDTTW
+750 KDNMQGFDFDATW
-763 GNGNNQTTPYLK
+763 GNANNQTTPYLK
-775 NLNDNRVFN
+775 HLSGNQVFN
-784 KDDLPTGTITTTNRP
+784 KNDLPTGTITTTNRP
-799 ALYSPIL
+799 ELYSAIL
-806 TLNQLQG
+806 TLNQLQ
-813 MDKDLAGKYVLG
+813 DIAKYPIGKFLIG

-841 FKPVGSYY
+841 FKPIGEYGGGS
-849 GLASFNGVLNGLGH
+849 SFFGVLDGLGH

-870 NLPNEAFVGLI
+870 NRPDTNFVGLI
-881 GAGTNLTLKN
+881 GAGANTTIKN

-898 ISARLS
+898 ISGRLS
-904 SGVLVGYIF
+904 SGILAGYLY
-913 IGDNQISNVYT
+913 GDNNQISNVYT
-924 TGTFSGCSSGFCG
+924 TGTFSGCSAGFCG
-937 GIVGVFAGAENKLSN
+937 GIVGVLTGTENKLSN
-952 SFSSVNINVNSSQ
+952 SFSSVNINTKWSE
-965 YGYVGGLVG
+965 YGAVGGLVG
-974 GGGQDRKVTIENS
+974 SVGEKDKVTIENS
-987 YYSGNINS
+987 YYTGNINS
-995 LADNVGGIIGRLYD
+995 LADNVGGILGGFYD

-1019 VTGTIK
+1019 VTGTIQ
-1025 GKSNVGNIVGEGNST
+1025 GKSNAGNIVGKGSNT

-1075 QLQDLNT
+1075 QMQDLNT
-1082 FKNAGWDIDDAGGT
+1082 FKNAGWDVDDAGGT

-1195 SAVTDTR
+1195 NAVTDTR

-1210 TAMVEIIGVQTGDSV
+1210 TATVEIIGVQTGDSV

-1258 VVTHAATGTID
+1258 VVTNATTGTID
-1269 KAKATV
+1269 
-1275 TANSLNTVYN
+1275 
-1285 GKNQTASGFTANGL
+1285 
-1299 VNGETESVLSGVTAS
+1299 
-1314 VTAKDAGSYTNKA
+1314 
-1327 NGVDKNYDLTFVDGA
+1327 
-1342 LDIAKAKA
+1342 
-1350 TVTANSLNTVY
+1350 
-1361 NGKDQTATGFTATG
+1361 
-1375 LVNGETESVL
+1375 
-1385 SGVTSSSVTAK
+1385 
-1396 DAGNY
+1396 
-1401 IHTASGTDKNY
+1401 
-1412 DLTFVDGALDI
+1412 
-1423 AKAKA
+1423 
-1428 TVTANSLNTTYNGQD
+1428 
-1443 QTASGFIASGFVNGE
+1443 
-1458 DASVLASVISSS
+1458 
-1470 VTGKDVGNYVHT
+1470 
-1482 ASGTDKNY
+1482 
-1490 DLTFIDGVLDIAK
+1490 
-1503 AKATV
+1503 
-1508 TANSLNTTYNG
+1508 
-1519 QDQTAS
+1519 
-1525 GFTANGLVNGE
+1525 
-1536 TESVLTGVTAT
+1536 
-1547 VSAKDAGSYANKAN
+1547 
-1561 GVDKNYDLTFVDG
+1561 
-1574 ALDIAKAKAT
+1574 KAKAT

-1602 GFTASGLVNGED
+1602 GFTASGLVNGETET
-1614 ASVLTGVTASVTAK
+1614 VLSGVTATVSAK

-1670 YNGKNQTASG
+1670 YNGK
-1680 FTASGLVNGEDAS
+1680 
-1693 VLASVISSSVTAKD
+1693 
-1707 AGSYTNKANG
+1707 
-1717 VDKNYDLTFVDGAL
+1717 
-1731 DIAKAKATVT
+1731 
-1741 ANSLNTVYN
+1741 
-1750 GQDQTAAGFIASG
+1750 
-1763 FVSGEDASVL
+1763 
-1773 ASVISS
+1773 
-1779 SVTGKDAG
+1779 
-1787 NYVHTASGTDKNY
+1787 
-1800 DLIFVDGTLH
+1800 
-1810 IAKAKATVTA
+1810 
-1820 NSLNTTYNGQDQT
+1820 
-1833 TSGFT
+1833 
-1838 ASGLV
+1838 
-1843 NGENASVL
+1843 
-1851 AGVTSSDVIA
+1851 
-1861 KDAGN
+1861 
-1866 YVHTASGTD
+1866 
-1875 KNYDLTFVD
+1875 
-1884 GALDIAKAKAT
+1884 
-1895 VTANSVSSVYNGQN
+1895 
-1909 QTATGF
+1909 
-1915 SAIGLVNGED
+1915 
-1925 SSVLTGVTASVT
+1925 
-1937 AKDAGSYANKAN
+1937 
-1949 GVDKNYDLTF
+1949 
-1959 VDGALDIAKAKATVT
+1959 
-1974 ANSLNTTYNG
+1974 
-1984 KNQTASGFTASG
+1984 
-1996 LVNGEDASV
+1996 
-2005 LASVISSSVT
+2005 
-2015 AKDAGS
+2015 
-2021 YTNKANGVDKNYDLT
+2021 
-2036 FVDGALDIAKAK
+2036 
-2048 ATVMAN
+2048 
-2054 SLNTT
+2054 
-2059 YNGKNQT
+2059 
-2066 VSGFSATGLV
+2066 
-2076 NGETESVL
+2076 
-2084 SGVTAS
+2084 
-2090 VTAKDT
+2090 
-2096 GSYANKA
+2096 
-2103 NGVDKNYD
+2103 
-2111 LTFVDGALDIAKA
+2111 
-2124 KATVTA
+2124 
-2130 NSLNTVYN
+2130 
-2138 GQDQTASGFTAS
+2138 DQTASGFTAS
-2150 GLVNGEDRSVLTGVT
+2150 GLVNGETETVLTGVT
-2165 ASVTAKDAGS
+2165 SSSVTAKDAGS
-2175 YTNKANGVDKNYDLT
+2175 
-2190 FVDGAL
+2190 
-2196 DIAKAK
+2196 
-2202 ATVTANSLNTT
+2202 
-2213 YNGKN
+2213 
-2218 QTASGFT
+2218 
-2225 VSGLVNG
+2225 
-2232 ETESVLSGVTSSD
+2232 
-2245 VIAKD
+2245 
-2250 AGNYVH
+2250 YVH

-2300 GFTASGLV
+2300 GFTAIGLVNGETETVLTGVTSSSVTAKDAGSYVHTASGADKNYDLTFVDGALDIAKAKATVTANSVSTVYNGKDQTASGFTASGLV
-2308 NGEDRSVLTGVTA
+2308 NGEDASVLAGVTSSSVTAKDAGNYVHTASGTDKNYDLTFVDGALDIAKAKATVTANSVSTVYNGKDQTASGFTANGLVNGEDSSVLTGVTA
-2321 SVTAKDAGSYTNKA
+2321 SVIAKDAGSYANKA

-2365 NTTYNGK
+2365 NTVYNGK
-2372 NQTASG
+2372 DQTASGFTASGLVNGETESVLTGVTATVSAKDAGNYVHTASGTDKNYDLTFVDGALDIAKAKATVTANSVSTVYNGKDQTASG
-2378 FTANGLVNGENASV
+2378 FTANGLVNGEDASV
-2392 LVGVTSSSV
+2392 LAGVTSSSV
-2401 TAKNA
+2401 TAKDAGNYVHTASGTDKNYDLTFVDGALDIAKAKATVTANSLNTVYNGKDQTASGFTANGLVNGETESVLTGVTATVSAKDAGSYTNKANGFDKNYDLTFVDGALDIAKAKATVTANSLKTVYNGKDQTATGFTASGLVNGETESVLSGVTASVSVKDA

-2495 QGISLGGVDAH
+2495 QGISLGGIDAH